1 MFHLKVELIDQTC
14 RFELSWGVGQQ
25 LVEKLNYPEILT
37 KLYQDWQQIYLSF
50 YTTALRGRVQASG
63 SLNAPPPP
71 VDWHAK
77 LVQAEAKLLY
87 EFHRWLRS
95 GDLFEIRRGIASAA
109 ANKIDASSPP
119 VNVFL
124 TCSPLELERFPWEA
138 WEISDFANAGNIR
151 IIRTPQNIRVE
162 ADEEQVLRRRK
173 ARVLAILGDETGLN
187 FQADRQ
193 AVRSLSPIAEVEFV
207 GWQSEQDI
215 GKLKQRICDAIADE
229 KGWDILFFAGHSNE
243 TSITGGQLAIAPN
256 TSMLISE
263 ISPYIT
269 KAKERGL
276 QFAIFNSCSG
286 LTIANALIDLGLSS
300 VAIMRE
306 PVHNK
311 VAAEFLVRFLQSLTE
326 YKDVQ
331 ESMLAA
337 CQYLKLEKK
346 LTYPS
351 AYLIP
356 SLYCHPGA
364 KLFCLQPFGFK
375 QQLQQLLPTR
385 QELLLLVMFLLIS
398 WQLPVQDF
406 LLERRVLM
414 QAIYRNITGQTGK
427 NGPPPVL
434 LVPIDQESLEKDN
447 IGNPRPMPRTYIAR
461 LIERLSALNA
471 RVIGI
476 DFLLARPQK
485 NNDKQLAKSL
495 RNAVQKQHF
504 GTWFVFV
511 ELEDDS
517 GQWLRVRPEIASPN
531 WSLYGDMRFVM
542 GYMKLGPGE
551 HYDVE
556 SLPFSYAIALAY
568 KENFESPHA
577 PLHPQLKSQKDFLSQ
592 VKTHIQ
598 NKQKQSYTS
607 LFSPASQLQ
616 PITAFSYQMGQT
628 WLHPIMDFSI
638 PPDQV
643 YQRLPAWQLLRAQ
656 GDAPQLRHLGKQAVM
671 LVPGGYLEAGVSK
684 EGEDNFPLPGAIA
697 YWRNQPG
704 SFDNSRIFTGGEAHA
719 YMVHHFVTGRLV
731 IPIPDVWIVPL
742 AAFLGKVA
750 VLALLPPNRRRHMRK
765 SFSPFRGESGRIIV
779 LGIATAGYGL
789 VSLQVYI
796 SSAIL
801 FPCLLPSAIVWS
813 YALPALIRRKNYG

>member
-1 MFHLKVELIDQTC
+1 MFHLKVERIDQTC
-14 RFELSWGVGQQ
+14 RFELSWGKGQQ

-37 KLYQDWQQIYLSF
+37 TLYKDWQQIYLSF

-95 GDLFEIRRGIASAA
+95 GDLFEIRRAIASAA
-109 ANKIDASSPP
+109 SHKIDHSSPP

-151 IIRTPQNIRVE
+151 IIRTPQNIRGQ
-162 ADEEQVLRRRK
+162 ADEQQALPRRK

-187 FQADRQ
+187 FQADRE
-193 AVRSLSPIAEVEFV
+193 AVRSLSRVAEVEFV
-207 GWQSEQDI
+207 GWQKGQDI
-215 GKLKQRICDAIADE
+215 GELKQHICDAIADA

-256 TSMLISE
+256 TSMQISE
-263 ISPYIT
+263 IEPYLA
-269 KAKERGL
+269 KAKARGL

-286 LTIANALIDLGLSS
+286 LTIANALIDLGLSA

-311 VAAEFLVRFLQSLTE
+311 VAEEFLVRFLQSLAE
-326 YKDVQ
+326 YKDVH

-346 LTYPS
+346 VTYPS

-356 SLYCHPGA
+356 SLYCHPGS

-398 WQLPVQDF
+398 WLLPVQDF

-414 QAIYRNITGQTGK
+414 QAIYRNLTGQIGSSE
-427 NGPPPVL
+427 PPPVL
-434 LVPIDQESLEKDN
+434 LVPIDQDSIAIDN
-447 IGNPRPMPRTYIAR
+447 IGIPRPMPRSYISR
-461 LIERLSALNA
+461 LIDRLSALNA

-476 DFLLARPQK
+476 DFLLSRPQE

-495 RNAVQKQHF
+495 RNAVQKQPF

-517 GQWLRVRPEIASPN
+517 GQWLRIRPEIASKN
-531 WSLYGDMRFVM
+531 WSLYGDMRVVQ
-542 GYMKLGPGE
+542 GYMKLGGGE
-551 HYDVE
+551 DYDLE

-568 KENFESPHA
+568 KANFESPQA
-577 PLHPQLKSQKDFLSQ
+577 PLHPQLNSKKDFLSQ
-592 VKTHIQ
+592 VKIHI
-598 NKQKQSYTS
+598 KKHRKQSYTS
-607 LFSPASQLQ
+607 LFSPSSHYH
-616 PITAFSYQMGQT
+616 PITAFSYQIGQT

-643 YQRLPAWQLLRAQ
+643 YQRLPAWQLLRSKR
-656 GDAPQLRHLGKQAVM
+656 DTPKLRHLQQQAVTI
-671 LVPGGYLEAGVSK
+671 VPGGYLEAGVSR
-684 EGEDNFPLPGAIA
+684 EGQDNFPLPSAIA

-704 SFDNSRIFTGGEAHA
+704 SVDNSRIFTGGEAHA

-731 IPIPDVWIVPL
+731 IPIPDVWLIPL
-742 AAFLGKVA
+742 AALLGKLA
-750 VLALLPPNRRRHMRK
+750 KLALLQPYRRRPMGK
-765 SFSPFRGESGRIIV
+765 SFSPFRGEIGKVIV
-779 LGIATAGYGL
+779 LGIATTGYGI

-801 FPCLLPSAIVWS
+801 FPWLLPSAIVWS

>member
-14 RFELSWGVGQQ
+14 RFELSWGKGQQ
-25 LVEKLNYPEILT
+25 LVEKLNYPETLT
-37 KLYQDWQQIYLSF
+37 RMYKDWQQIYLSF

-77 LVQAEAKLLY
+77 LVQAEANLLY

-95 GDLFEIRRGIASAA
+95 GDLYEIRKAIASAA
-109 ANKIDASSPP
+109 ANKIEPSSPP

-124 TCSPLELERFPWEA
+124 TCSPIELERFPWEA

-151 IIRTPQNIRVE
+151 MIRTPQNIRVQ
-162 ADEEQVLRRRK
+162 ADEEDQLRRRK

-193 AVRSLSPIAEVEFV
+193 AVRSLSRIAEVEFV
-207 GWQSEQDI
+207 GWQPGQDI
-215 GKLKQRICDAIADE
+215 GELKQRICDAIADDR
-229 KGWDILFFAGHSNE
+229 GWDILFFAGHSNE
-243 TSITGGQLAIAPN
+243 TNITGGQLAIAPN

-263 ISPYIT
+263 IAPYLT

-286 LTIANALIDLGLSS
+286 LTIANVLINLGLSQ

-311 VAAEFLVRFLQSLTE
+311 VAAEFLVRFLQSLAE
-326 YKDVQ
+326 YKDVHD
-331 ESMLAA
+331 SMLAA

-356 SLYCHPGA
+356 SLYCHPGS
-364 KLFCLQPFGFK
+364 KLFRLQPFGLK
-375 QQLQQLLPTR
+375 QKLQQLLPKR
-385 QELLLLVMFLLIS
+385 QELLFLVMFLLIS

-414 QAIYRNITGQTGK
+414 QAIYRQITGQIGK
-427 NGPPPVL
+427 NQPPPVL
-434 LVPIDQESLEKDN
+434 LVPIDQDSIAIDN
-447 IGNPRPMPRTYIAR
+447 IGLPRPMPRTYIAR
-461 LIERLSALNA
+461 LIERLSALDA

-476 DFLLARPQK
+476 DFLLARPQG
-485 NNDKQLAKSL
+485 NNDKQLAKSI
-495 RNAVQKQHF
+495 RNAVQKQPF
-504 GTWFVFV
+504 GTWFTFV

-517 GQWLRVRPEIASPN
+517 GQWLRIRPEIASQN
-531 WSLYGDMRFVM
+531 WSLYGDMRVIQ
-542 GYMKLGPGE
+542 GYMKLGLGE
-551 HYDVE
+551 DYDVK

-568 KENFESPHA
+568 KQNFEPPHQ
-577 PLHPQLKSQKDFLSQ
+577 PLHPKLNSKKDFLAQ
-592 VKTHIQ
+592 VKSNIKK
-598 NKQKQSYTS
+598 KQKQNYTS
-607 LFSPASQLQ
+607 LFSPSSHLQ

-638 PPDQV
+638 PPEQV
-643 YQRLPAWQLLRAQ
+643 YDSLPAWQLLRARK
-656 GDAPQLRHLGKQAVM
+656 DTPQLRHLRQQAVM
-671 LVPGGYLEAGVSK
+671 VVPGGYLEAGVSK
-684 EGEDNFPLPGAIA
+684 EGEDNFPLPSAIA
-697 YWRNQPG
+697 YWRNQSG
-704 SFDNSRIFTGGEAHA
+704 SVDNSRIFTGGEAHA

-731 IPIPDVWIVPL
+731 IPIPDIWLIPL
-742 AAFLGKVA
+742 AALFGKVT
-750 VLALLPPNRRRHMRK
+750 VLALLLPNRRRQIRK
-765 SFSPFRGESGRIIV
+765 SFSPFRGETRRII
-779 LGIATAGYGL
+779 LLCIFTAGYGL

-801 FPCLLPSAIVWS
+801 FPWLLPSAIVWS
-813 YALPALIRRKNYG
+813 YALPALIRSKNYG

>member
-1 MFHLKVELIDQTC
+1 MFHLKVEKIDQTC
-14 RFELSWGVGQQ
+14 RFELSWGKGQQ

-37 KLYQDWQQIYLSF
+37 TLYKDWQQIYLSF

-95 GDLFEIRRGIASAA
+95 GDLFEIRRAIANAA
-109 ANKIDASSPP
+109 ANKIDPSTPP

-124 TCSPLELERFPWEA
+124 TCSPIELERFPWEA

-151 IIRTPQNIRVE
+151 MIRTPQNIRVQ
-162 ADEEQVLRRRK
+162 ADEEQPLTHRK

-187 FQADRQ
+187 FEADRQ
-193 AVRSLSPIAEVEFV
+193 AVRSLSGIAEVEFV
-207 GWQSEQDI
+207 GWQKGQDS
-215 GKLKQRICDAIADE
+215 GELKMRICHAIADE

-243 TSITGGQLAIAPN
+243 TCITGGQLAIAPN

-263 ISPYIT
+263 IAPYIT

-286 LTIANALIDLGLSS
+286 LTIANVLIDLGLSA

-311 VAAEFLVRFLQSLTE
+311 VAAEFLVRFLQSLAE
-326 YKDVQ
+326 YKDVH

-337 CQYLKLEKK
+337 CQYLKLEKN

-356 SLYCHPGA
+356 SLYCHPGS

-385 QELLLLVMFLLIS
+385 QELLFLVMFLLIS

-406 LLERRVLM
+406 LLERRVLK
-414 QAIYRNITGQTGK
+414 QAIYRQLTGQTGK
-427 NGPPPVL
+427 NDSPPVL
-434 LVPIDQESLEKDN
+434 LIPIDQDSIEKDN
-447 IGNPRPMPRTYIAR
+447 IGNPRPMPRSYIAR
-461 LIERLSALNA
+461 LIDRLSALNA

-476 DFLLARPQK
+476 DFLLSRPQK

-495 RNAVQKQHF
+495 RNAVQKQPF

-511 ELEDDS
+511 ELQDDS
-517 GQWLRVRPEIASPN
+517 GQWLRVRPEIASKN
-531 WSLYGDMRFVM
+531 WSLYGDMRVIL
-542 GYMKLGPGE
+542 GYMKLGTGDN
-551 HYDVE
+551 YDAE

-568 KENFESPHA
+568 KENFDPKHA
-577 PLHPQLKSQKDFLSQ
+577 PLRPQLKSQKDFLSQ

-598 NKQKQSYTS
+598 NHHKQSYTS
-607 LFSPASQLQ
+607 LFPPASHLQ
-616 PITAFSYQMGQT
+616 PITAFSYQIGQT

-638 PPDQV
+638 PPARV
-643 YQRLPAWQLLRAQ
+643 YNSIPAGQLLRARS
-656 GDAPQLRHLGKQAVM
+656 DAPQLSQVGKQAAM
-671 LVPGGYLEAGVSK
+671 IVPGGYLEAGVSK
-684 EGEDNFPLPGAIA
+684 EGEDNFPLPSAIA
-697 YWRNQPG
+697 YWRNQAG
-704 SFDNSRIFTGGEAHA
+704 SVDNSRIFTGGEAHA

-731 IPIPDVWIVPL
+731 IPIPDFWLIPP
-742 AAFLGKVA
+742 AALLGKVA
-750 VLALLPPNRRRHMRK
+750 VLALLQPNRRRQIRK
-765 SFSPFRGESGRIIV
+765 SVSPWKRETGRIIV

-801 FPCLLPSAIVWS
+801 FPWLLPSAVVWS